1 MLKHQESMYF
11 SLKTN
16 LSSST
21 TFCPQLN
28 GANDGYGELHLHL
41 KDRFQLL
48 KFGFA
53 FFNFRIIILP

>member
-1 MLKHQESMYF
+1 MFKHQERICVR
-11 SLKTN
+11 LKTN
-16 LSSST
+16 PSSST
-21 TFCPQLN
+21 TFGPQLKE
-28 GANDGYGELHLHL
+28 ANHGYGELHLHL